1 MLLLL
6 AIFTPRISY
15 CLNLLLIIKMV
26 QEKQIVEC
34 VPNISEGRNKEVI
47 KQVTDEIERVKGVK
61 LLDVDPGEA
70 TNRTVIT
77 FVGTPDVVME
87 AAFRC
92 VQKAAQL
99 IDMRQHH
106 GAHPRMGATDVCPL
120 IPVSGITLE
129 ECAELARKLAERI
142 ANELK
147 VPCYCYEAAARTPER
162 KNLAICRKGEYE
174 GLQERMTVEKEAP
187 DFGARPW
194 DEGVARSGCTA
205 VGARDFLIATNFNLN
220 TTSTRRANAI
230 AFDVREKGRPQRE
243 GGSPVGKPMKDAN
256 GKTIMIPG
264 TLKGTKAI
272 GWYIDEYEIAQVS
285 MNITDINV
293 TPLHVAFDEVSRC
306 AQNRGVRVTGTE
318 IVGLIPKRT
327 LIDAGKYFLKKQ
339 QRSTGIPEND
349 IIKIAIKSMGLDDLK
364 EFNPREKVI
373 EFLLEDAQK
382 SEKLIDLT
390 VKGFADETSR
400 ESPAPG
406 GGTISAYMGALGAA
420 LGTMVANLSSHKAGW
435 DARWEEFSN
444 WADKGQMVQAELMML
459 VDEDTE
465 AFNRIMEA
473 FGLPKGTD
481 EEKAARSAAIQAA
494 TLFATEVPLHT
505 MKASYKVFEICKAM
519 AEEGNP
525 NSVSDAGVGVLAARA
540 AVLGA
545 GLNVKINAA
554 GLKDRTTADKL
565 VGEANELIK
574 KANEQEAEIMK
585 IVEEKL

>member
-1 MLLLL
+1 
-6 AIFTPRISY
+6 
-15 CLNLLLIIKMV
+15 MV
-26 QEKQIVEC
+26 QEKQIIEC
-34 VPNISEGRNKEVI
+34 VPNISEGRDKAII

-77 FVGTPDVVME
+77 FVGAPDTVLE
-87 AAFRC
+87 AAFQC
-92 VQKAAQL
+92 VKKAAQL
-99 IDMRQHH
+99 IDMRHHH

-129 ECAELARKLAERI
+129 ECAVLARKLAERI
-142 ANELK
+142 ANELQI
-147 VPCYCYEAAARTPER
+147 PCYCYEAAARTPER
-162 KNLAICRKGEYE
+162 RNLAICRKGEYE
-174 GLQERMTVEKEAP
+174 GLAERMTVEAEAP

-194 DEGVARSGCTA
+194 DKGVARTGCTA

-230 AFDVREKGRPQRE
+230 AFDVREKGRPKRE
-243 GGSPVGKPMKDAN
+243 GGSPVGKPMKDEN

-272 GWYIDEYEIAQVS
+272 GWFIDEYGIAQVS
-285 MNITDINV
+285 MNITNINV
-293 TPLHVAFDEVSRC
+293 TPLHVAFDEVCRC
-306 AQNRGVRVTGTE
+306 AQNRGIRVTGTE

-327 LIDAGKYFLKKQ
+327 LIDAGKYFLRKQ
-339 QRSTGIPEND
+339 NRSTGIPEED
-349 IIKIAIKSMGLDDLK
+349 ILQIAIKSMGLDDLK

-373 EFLLEDAQK
+373 EYLLEDENK
-382 SEKLIDLT
+382 SKKLIDLT

-444 WADKGQMVQAELMML
+444 WADKGQKIQAELMTL

-473 FGLPKGTD
+473 FGLPKKTE

-494 TLFATEVPLHT
+494 TLFATQVPLHT
-505 MKASYKVFEICKAM
+505 MQASFKVFELCKAM

-545 GLNVKINAA
+545 GLNVKINAS
-554 GLKDRTTADKL
+554 GLKDRETADKL

-574 KANEQEAEIMK
+574 KANELEAEIMK

>member
-1 MLLLL
+1 
-6 AIFTPRISY
+6 
-15 CLNLLLIIKMV
+15 MV
-26 QEKQIVEC
+26 REKQIVEC
-34 VPNISEGRNKEVI
+34 VPNISEGRNKEII
-47 KQVTDEIERVKGVK
+47 KQVTDEIERVKGIK

-77 FVGTPDVVME
+77 FVGSPDDVVE
-87 AAFRC
+87 AAFQC
-92 VQKAAQL
+92 VKKAAQL

-120 IPVSGITLE
+120 IPVAGITLE
-129 ECAELARKLAERI
+129 ECAALARQLAERI
-142 ANELK
+142 ARELA

-162 KNLAICRKGEYE
+162 RNLAVCRKGEYE
-174 GLQERMTVEKEAP
+174 GLQERMTIENEAP

-194 DEGVARSGCTA
+194 DEGVARTGCTA

-243 GGSPVGKPMKDAN
+243 GGSPVGKPMKDADGN
-256 GKTIMIPG
+256 PIMIPG
-264 TLKGTKAI
+264 TLKATKAI

-293 TPLHVAFDEVSRC
+293 TPLHIAFDEVCRC

-327 LIDAGKYFLKKQ
+327 LIEAGKHFLKKQ
-339 QRSTGIPEND
+339 NRSTGIPETD

-364 EFNPREKVI
+364 AFNPREKVI
-373 EFLLEDAQK
+373 EYLLEDEGKKPLLA
-382 SEKLIDLT
+382 DLT
-390 VKGFADETSR
+390 VKGFAEETSR

-406 GGTISAYMGALGAA
+406 GGTIAAYMGALGAA

-444 WADKGQMVQAELMML
+444 WADKGQQLQRELLVL

-481 EEKAARSAAIQAA
+481 EEKAARTAAIQAA
-494 TLFATEVPLHT
+494 TRFATEVPLHT
-505 MKASYKVFEICKAM
+505 MKAAFNVFELCKAM

-545 GLNVKINAA
+545 GLNVKINAS
-554 GLKDRTTADKL
+554 GLKDREVADKF
-565 VGEANELIK
+565 VAEANELIE
-574 KANEQEAEIMK
+574 KANQLEAEILK
-585 IVEEKL
+585 IVESKL

>member
-1 MLLLL
+1 M
-6 AIFTPRISY
+6 I
-15 CLNLLLIIKMV
+15 
-26 QEKQIVEC
+26 QEKKIVEC
-34 VPNISEGRNKEVI
+34 VPNISEGRNKEII
-47 KQVTDEIERVKGVK
+47 KQVTDEIEAIKGVK

-77 FVGTPDVVME
+77 FVGSPEIVVE

-92 VQKAAQL
+92 VKKAAQL

-120 IPVSGITLE
+120 IPVAGITLA
-129 ECAELARKLAERI
+129 ECAALARTLAERI
-142 ANELK
+142 ATELS

-194 DEGVARSGCTA
+194 DEGVARTGCTA
-205 VGARDFLIATNFNLN
+205 VGARDFLVATNFNLN

-243 GGSPVGKPMKDAN
+243 GGSPVGKIMKDEN
-256 GKTIMIPG
+256 GKNIMIPG

-272 GWYIDEYEIAQVS
+272 GWYIDEYGIAQVS

-293 TPLHVAFDEVSRC
+293 TPLHIAFDEVCRC
-306 AQNRGVRVTGTE
+306 AQNRGIRVTGTE
-318 IVGLIPKRT
+318 IVGLVPKRT

-339 QRSTGIPEND
+339 NRSTGIPEAD
-349 IIKIAIKSMGLDDLK
+349 ILQIAIKSMGLDDLK
-364 EFNPREKVI
+364 AFNPREKVI
-373 EFLLEDAQK
+373 EYLLEDDDKRA
-382 SEKLIDLT
+382 KLIDLT
-390 VKGFADETSR
+390 VKDFSEETSR

-406 GGTISAYMGALGAA
+406 GGTIAAYMGALGAA

-444 WADKGQMVQAELMML
+444 WADKGQQIQAELLVL

-465 AFNRIMEA
+465 AFNRIMDA

-481 EEKAARSAAIQAA
+481 EEKALRSAAIQEA
-494 TLFATEVPLHT
+494 TLFATQVPLHT
-505 MKASYKVFEICKAM
+505 MQASFKVFELCKAM

-525 NSVSDAGVGVLAARA
+525 NSVSDAGVGILAARA

-545 GLNVKINAA
+545 GLNVKINAS
-554 GLKDRTTADKL
+554 GLKDRETADKL
-565 VGEANELIK
+565 VAEANELIQ
-574 KANEQEAEIMK
+574 KANDAEAEIMK
-585 IVEEKL
+585 IVEAKI